1 MIVRGTTA
9 SGSSKK
15 ARKTYLRMVQN
26 VQLMGLVSKMARI
39 NNLVIG
45 FTEEDAQCLHHPHD
59 NALVVSI
66 RVEDYNTHQV
76 LVDNESSVD
85 ILYYPAFQQLR
96 IERERLVPTNATL
109 VGFVGTRV
117 YPFSAVI
124 LPITVSDYPQQIT
137 KDVTFLVVDCS
148 SAYNAILGRPT
159 LNLWKDVILTYHLM
173 IKFPIDYGVR
183 EVRRDQ
189 MVACECY
196 IAMLKMDDHLQ
207 NMSIEGKR
215 TRAEPVNGLE
225 EILLHDSRPE
235 RSTKIGTLAS
245 QLVHQAL
252 TTFLKENQDVFAQ
265 SHEDMPGIN
274 PLVMVHKLNVSPS
287 FPPIRQKKRIFAQQ
301 RDKAIAE
308 EVRKLQKAE
317 FIQEVYYLD
326 WLANVVMVKKAN
338 GKWRMCIDFT
348 DLNKACPK
356 DSYPLP
362 WIDILVDSTP
372 RHQLLS
378 FMNAFFGTI
387 RLSWTRLI
395 KRRLHSS
402 LVKVSSTTQ

>member
-1 MIVRGTTA
+1 
-9 SGSSKK
+9 
-15 ARKTYLRMVQN
+15 
-26 VQLMGLVSKMARI
+26 MAQI

-66 RVEDYNTHQV
+66 WVEDYNTHRV
-76 LVDNESSVD
+76 LVDNESSID
-85 ILYYPAFQQLR
+85 ILYYPAFH
-96 IERERLVPTNATL
+96 
-109 VGFVGTRV
+109 
-117 YPFSAVI
+117 
-124 LPITVSDYPQQIT
+124 DYPQQIT

-148 SAYNAILGRPT
+148 SAYNTILGRPT
-159 LNLWKDVILTYHLM
+159 LNLWKDVTLTYHLI

-189 MVACECY
+189 MVARECY

-207 NMSIEGKR
+207 TMSIEGKR
-215 TRAEPVNGLE
+215 TRAEPVKGLE
-225 EILLHDSRPE
+225 EILLHDSRPK
-235 RSTKIGTLAS
+235 RSTKISTLAS

-252 TTFLKENQDVFAQ
+252 MTFLKENQDVFAW
-265 SHEDMPGIN
+265 SHKDMPGIN

-301 RDKAIAE
+301 RDKAIVE

-317 FIQEVYYLD
+317 FIREVYYLD

-338 GKWRMCIDFT
+338 GKWRMCINFT
-348 DLNKACPK
+348 DLNKAYPK
-356 DSYPLP
+356 DSYPLS

-372 RHQLLS
+372 RH
-378 FMNAFFGTI
+378 
-387 RLSWTRLI
+387 
-395 KRRLHSS
+395 
-402 LVKVSSTTQ
+402 